1 MGSLNIEYPNIPS
14 GTAETQL
21 GHIKSY
27 LYQLTE
33 KLNLADF
40 SAEKIFEDVSKA
52 IDAESVATES
62 NEETAKLKEYANLK
76 ALIIKTGDYAVRNS
90 PELEKVF
97 ESSFGASSDF
107 GKYFETL
114 KSEVTANAEGI
125 RQLFTY
131 TAGINNEN
139 GDFGVGTKQFIKS
152 GLLYY
157 DDNQIPVFGV
167 GVGVISTIADDNG
180 EIIDLEQNRLATF
193 AADEIAFWDQGT
205 KVAYIRDNAINF
217 PAANIRGGSIHI
229 GQEENNFFKVDV
241 DGNLTIGENFSVDN
255 AGIAKFQNKDGDVT
269 LDLSAGYINCKD
281 QDGVDIRLSTD
292 GLTMRY
298 GDTLMGRISP
308 FVTTET
314 GDVLRRESMAQLSRI
329 EVCSKGL
336 SKVGGWFEC
345 FDIGESNLWA
355 TKVLLK
361 NLDGTVTGDLSYSE
375 SSDESQ
381 LSVDEVKIMS
391 RFTTQNG
398 TSYKPNVQLQ
408 SNNYGGK
415 IILNNGVTNP
425 SSLKVLASLEATANG
440 TAFYMGDGTDG
451 PWTIAEYDGKRH
463 VHADHFHFYNKSD
476 GLITGTVSTSECSAY
491 IVIGQPTS
499 GGYGTTAIIPA
510 AIATSR
516 QWQIADETNYINFR
530 ISADG
535 TVTQTGGSSGSGSI
549 IDAYSIR

>member
-97 ESSFGASSDF
+97 ESSFGASSNF

-114 KSEVTANAEGI
+114 KNEVTENAEGI
-125 RQLFTY
+125 KQLFTY

-139 GDFGVGTKQFIKS
+139 GDFGIGTKQFIKS

-180 EIIDLEQNRLATF
+180 EIIDLDQNRLATF

-241 DGNLTIGENFSVDN
+241 DGNLTIGDNFSVDN
-255 AGIAKFQNKDGDVT
+255 AGIAKFKSADGKTT
-269 LDLSAGYINCKD
+269 LDLSAGDISFEIDNEIHMK
-281 QDGVDIRLSTD
+281 QSADGITFNKLEGGG
-292 GLTMRY
+292 GLTVFKY
-298 GDTLMGRISP
+298 IGGISAYLNADIGSGLYP
-308 FVTTET
+308 TARMSIFDVYDPSSSKVLGKLWDNGGTKSQLDIGGVYLRDSYDMNTEYAAFYTET
-314 GDVLRRESMAQLSRI
+314 GKSYLWTNDLKIKSISGI
-329 EVCSKGL
+329 EIAGL
-336 SKVGGWFEC
+336 GISDSGNAE
-345 FDIGESNLWA
+345 
-355 TKVLLK
+355 LL
-361 NLDGTVTGDLSYSE
+361 LGSPSDGL
-375 SSDESQ
+375 
-381 LSVDEVKIMS
+381 
-391 RFTTQNG
+391 
-398 TSYKPNVQLQ
+398 
-408 SNNYGGK
+408 
-415 IILNNGVTNP
+415 
-425 SSLKVLASLEATANG
+425 
-440 TAFYMGDGTDG
+440 
-451 PWTIAEYDGKRH
+451 WTIAEYDGERH
-463 VHADHFHFYNKSD
+463 VHADHFHFHNKSD

-499 GGYGTTAIIPA
+499 GGYYSSITIPA
-510 AIATSR
+510 EIATGR
-516 QWQIADETNYINFR
+516 TWQIADENCYVTFT
-530 ISADG
+530 ISSDG
-535 TVTQTGGSSGSGSI
+535 TVSQTGSGNAAGSTATPGSI
-549 IDAYSIR
+549 TTAYSIR